1 MLLHNSLAVPV
12 VIDLIQ
18 VTYLGQ
24 MRGSVSVTGQ
34 TVRLSGSSNLFW
46 RRGWFGWTGWFELLL
61 GRPLFTFLLQQFLLV
76 FQIPLV
82 LQLSRLLGIF
92 VGHIEHN

>member
-1 MLLHNSLAVPV
+1 
-12 VIDLIQ
+12 
-18 VTYLGQ
+18 

-34 TVRLSGSSNLFW
+34 SVRLSGFGFPLW
-46 RRGWFGWTGWFELLL
+46 CGGWFGWTGGLELPQ
-61 GRPLFTFLLQQFLLV
+61 GGPPFTFLLQHSLLV
-76 FQIPLV
+76 FEVPLV